1 MVKILRFVQLF
12 FLATTMLLLITSCSS
27 SLIIAKKTKD
37 ILLSDAQLKKAQI
50 GISIYDPSNKKFV
63 HQHQSEHYF
72 IPASTAKLFTLYA
85 GMKNLGD
92 SVVGIYYKKYNDTLF
107 VWPSGDPTLM
117 LPEFTT
123 QPIHRFLN
131 DDKYKVVI
139 MDRPLQT
146 TAYGKGWTI
155 DDMSENYMP
164 QRSSF
169 PIWGNRF
176 TTEWIKKYNAD
187 STFTY
192 DLAVINSDLPQ
203 YSILKKYDTT
213 VGKSSIV
220 RSMGSNNFEAIF
232 NGKENNIKL
241 TVPFETFGNKTA
253 FHILKNSLYHSPIF
267 IDDSSFEKK
276 EFLPLYSQSADT
288 LFKMMMHQSD
298 NFIAEQILLMVADR
312 ALNEMSDDKII
323 DTLLNNEL
331 KDLPQKP
338 RWVDGSGL
346 SRYNLFTPNDEVYV
360 LDRMIAEFGTDRLE
374 KIFPTGGYGTLKNM
388 FAEESGKIFAKTGSM
403 GNVYCLSGWFYNKEK
418 KPILFSVMI
427 NNYVGSFSMLKKTV
441 AQWVSD
447 IMKKN

>member
-1 MVKILRFVQLF
+1 
-12 FLATTMLLLITSCSS
+12 
-27 SLIIAKKTKD
+27 
-37 ILLSDAQLKKAQI
+37 
-50 GISIYDPSNKKFV
+50 
-63 HQHQSEHYF
+63 
-72 IPASTAKLFTLYA
+72 
-85 GMKNLGD
+85 
-92 SVVGIYYKKYNDTLF
+92 
-107 VWPSGDPTLM
+107 
-117 LPEFTT
+117 
-123 QPIHRFLN
+123 
-131 DDKYKVVI
+131 
-139 MDRPLQT
+139 
-146 TAYGKGWTI
+146 
-155 DDMSENYMP
+155 
-164 QRSSF
+164 
-169 PIWGNRF
+169 
-176 TTEWIKKYNAD
+176 
-187 STFTY
+187 
-192 DLAVINSDLPQ
+192 
-203 YSILKKYDTT
+203 
-213 VGKSSIV
+213 
-220 RSMGSNNFEAIF
+220 MGSNNFEAIF

-388 FAEESGKIFAKTGSM
+388 FTEESGKIFAKTGSM